1 MDNYGQG
8 KSTGME
14 QTASGAIE
22 TGFVLKDM
30 VISDSDAE
38 VLRPLAEK
46 VAQIASSERMK
57 EVHLAWK
64 AINDLKPARPVFF
77 CDPENGWNEIV
88 TETQMQCKG
97 ALARHWEMVLRK
109 KIFSND
115 EMQDDTPIDD
125 FFDIPYTVMP
135 EDWGLTVKFEKTQ
148 ADGAAHWDSPVKDY
162 AKDLDKIDLRMPEI
176 DMETTNACLSETQR
190 VLGDILSVRLKG
202 TWWWTLGVTMPFVF
216 LRGLENLMLDM
227 YDHPDEAKEL
237 LGRISSGNLR
247 KLDWLEQKGLLS
259 LNNDATYVGSGGY
272 GFTASLP
279 GEDYSG
285 TVRCKDMWGFT
296 ESQETV
302 GVSPELYEKFIF
314 PYEKPIMER
323 FGLTC
328 YGCCEPVDN
337 RWDIIKWHHNLRR
350 VSCSP
355 WADYEKMAE
364 NLKKDYIFS
373 MKVPPAA
380 VAVAEPDFEKIRKD
394 LRRDIETTKGCVVEI
409 IMKDNH
415 TIANRPEN
423 LVQWCQIVREEISN
437 LCLK

>member
-1 MDNYGQG
+1 MGNYGQG

-14 QTASGAIE
+14 QTALKSIV

-30 VISDSDAE
+30 EISDSDAE

-46 VAQIASSERMK
+46 VAQIACSERMK
-57 EVHLAWK
+57 EIHRAWK
-64 AINDLKPARPVFF
+64 SLNDLTPLRPVFF
-77 CDPENGWNEIV
+77 SDPENGWNEIV
-88 TETQMQCKG
+88 TETQMQCSSLLG
-97 ALARHWEMVLRK
+97 RHWEMALRK
-109 KIFSND
+109 KIFCND
-115 EMQDDTPIDD
+115 EMQDDTPITNFLDV
-125 FFDIPYTVMP
+125 PYTVGP
-135 EDWGLTVKFEKTQ
+135 EDWGLSVEFERTQ
-148 ADGAAHWDSPVKDY
+148 SDGAAHWDSPVKDY
-162 AKDLDKIDLRMPEI
+162 EKDLAKIDLRMPEI

-202 TWWWTLGVTMPFVF
+202 TWWWTLGLTMPFIF

-227 YDHPDEAKEL
+227 YDHPDEVKEL
-237 LGRISSGNLR
+237 LSRISSGTLQ

-272 GFTASLP
+272 GFTDSLP
-279 GEDYSG
+279 GGDFSE

-302 GVSPELYEKFIF
+302 GVSPKLYEEFIF

-328 YGCCEPVDN
+328 YGCCEPVDS
-337 RWDIIKWHHNLRR
+337 RWDIIKRHHNLRR

-355 WADYEKMAE
+355 WADFEKMAE
-364 NLKKDYIFS
+364 YLKNDYIFS
-373 MKVPPAA
+373 MKVNPADI
-380 VAVAEPDFEKIRKD
+380 AVAEPDFQQIREN
-394 LRRDIETTKGCVVEI
+394 LRRDLEITKGCVVEV

-415 TIANRPEN
+415 TIAKHPEN
-423 LVQWCQIVREEISN
+423 LIQWCRIAREEIDSIIQ
-437 LCLK
+437 

>member
-1 MDNYGQG
+1 MRNYGQG
-8 KSTGME
+8 KSTGIV

-30 VISDSDAE
+30 AIGDSDGE
-38 VLRPLAEK
+38 ILRPLAEK
-46 VAQIASSERMK
+46 VAQIASSDRMN
-57 EVHLAWK
+57 EIRRAWQ
-64 AINDLKPARPVFF
+64 AINELRAGRPVFF

-88 TETQMQCKG
+88 TEGEMQCSSVLG
-97 ALARHWEMVLRK
+97 RRWEMVLRK
-109 KIFSND
+109 KIFSHD

-125 FFDIPYTVMP
+125 FFDVPYTVLP
-135 EDWGLTVKFEKTQ
+135 NDWGLSVKLERTQ
-148 ADGAAHWDSPVKDY
+148 ADGAAHWESPVKDY
-162 AKDLDKIDLRMPEI
+162 EKDLEKIDLRMPRI
-176 DMETTNACLSETQR
+176 DLETTNACLSESRR

-202 TWWWTLGVTMPFVF
+202 IWWWSLGVTSPFIF
-216 LRGLENLMLDM
+216 LRGLEQLMLDF
-227 YDHPDEAKEL
+227 YDYPDEAKEL
-237 LGRISSGNLR
+237 LSRISSGLLR
-247 KLDWLEQKGLLS
+247 KLDWLEQEGLLG

-272 GFTASLP
+272 GITDELP
-279 GEDYSG
+279 GGDYSG

-302 GVSPELYEKFIF
+302 GVSPELYERFVF

-328 YGCCEPVDN
+328 YGCCEPVN
-337 RWDIIKWHHNLRR
+337 SRWDILKKHHNLRR

-364 NLKKDYIFS
+364 YLKQDYIFS
-373 MKVPPAA
+373 MKVNPAD
-380 VAVAEPDFEKIRKD
+380 VAIAEPDFKQIRKN
-394 LRRDIETTKGCVVEI
+394 LRRDLEITKGCVVEI

-423 LVQWCQIVREEISN
+423 LIQWSQIVREEIDN
-437 LCLK
+437 FIR

>member
-1 MDNYGQG
+1 M
-8 KSTGME
+8 
-14 QTASGAIE
+14 
-22 TGFVLKDM
+22 
-30 VISDSDAE
+30 
-38 VLRPLAEK
+38 
-46 VAQIASSERMK
+46 
-57 EVHLAWK
+57 
-64 AINDLKPARPVFF
+64 
-77 CDPENGWNEIV
+77 
-88 TETQMQCKG
+88 
-97 ALARHWEMVLRK
+97 
-109 KIFSND
+109 
-115 EMQDDTPIDD
+115 
-125 FFDIPYTVMP
+125 
-135 EDWGLTVKFEKTQ
+135 
-148 ADGAAHWDSPVKDY
+148 
-162 AKDLDKIDLRMPEI
+162 
-176 DMETTNACLSETQR
+176 
-190 VLGDILSVRLKG
+190 
-202 TWWWTLGVTMPFVF
+202 
-216 LRGLENLMLDM
+216 RGLENLMLDM
-227 YDHPDEAKEL
+227 YDHPDEVKEL

-272 GFTASLP
+272 GFTDSLP

-328 YGCCEPVDN
+328 YGCCEPVDS
-337 RWDIIKWHHNLRR
+337 RWDIIKRHHNLRR